1 MTAPLPP
8 DSKIELIESGR
19 DRLVVYVPPG
29 GKKSLGLLVF
39 GTLWSLITAS
49 ITGVFLFNM
58 PEFEI
63 LPLLFMSLFWLVG
76 LVMLTIGVRMR
87 FTRLHILLD
96 RDRLAIQ
103 RTLFGRKSLAETQLT
118 SESRARLVES
128 YQENDVPV
136 YRVDVEGSNRTAKFG
151 TSLSREE
158 KRWFVATINGFLGIE
173 GGGDGGH
180 SVSVPTECPD
190 YGADFESGAVTFD
203 GSWSCSVC
211 GSAGKI
217 DTRDDLDPDGQPLV
231 DPTEEVDPALLPG
244 NDPVVVDETS
254 FDHLRFH
261 LDLLPRGG
269 VRSIVGIFGS
279 VFCLIWFGG
288 AGTSL
293 FSTFEGDDEFGKLV
307 SLIFAAFVMLGGL
320 IPLLIT
326 AALLRGRI
334 TVDLN
339 EERLLCRWHL
349 GPLGLKRK
357 LPTSSIT
364 RLGVGAGFSNSG
376 QSGGT
381 KKACLVGSQTTLL
394 PLTTFHEISVAKTV
408 AGLVRYQLRQMGVV
422 LPNG

>member
-8 DSKIELIESGR
+8 DSKIEVIESGS

-29 GKKSLGLLVF
+29 GKKSLGLLIF

-63 LPLLFMSLFWLVG
+63 LPLLFMSLFWIVG

-118 SESRARLVES
+118 PESRARLVES

-158 KRWFVATINGFLGIE
+158 KRWFVATINEFLGVE
-173 GGGDGGH
+173 GGDDEN
-180 SVSVPTECPD
+180 SPSVPVECPD
-190 YGADFESGAVTFD
+190 CGADFEAGDVAFD
-203 GSWSCSVC
+203 GNWNCSTC

-217 DTRDDLDPDGQPLV
+217 DTRDDLDPDGQPV
-231 DPTEEVDPALLPG
+231 VAPTEEVDPALLPG

-269 VRSIVGIFGS
+269 VRTFIGIVGS
-279 VFCLIWFGG
+279 VFCLIWFGT

-293 FSTFEGDDEFGKLV
+293 FSTLGGDDEFGKLV
-307 SLIFAAFVMLGGL
+307 SIVIAAFVMLGGL
-320 IPLLIT
+320 MPLLIT
-326 AALLRGRI
+326 TALLRGRI

-349 GPLGLKRK
+349 GPLGIKRK
-357 LPTSSIT
+357 LATGSIT
-364 RLGVGAGFSNSG
+364 RLGVGAGFSSSG